1 MSPLTLFRPSPSRL
15 TLFRPSPSRLTLFR
29 PSSASAP
36 DVAEPAPAPPGP
48 ASAYR
53 HDLDG
58 LRGVAIALVAI
69 FHVWFGRVSG
79 GVDVFLVL
87 SGFFFG
93 SSLLRTVLTP
103 GTSLSPWPH
112 IKRLARRLLPALV
125 VVLAAAAVL
134 TVLVQPQTRWET
146 FADQSLASLGYYQN
160 WELAATASNYLRA
173 GEAVSPLQ
181 HIWSMSVQGQFY
193 IAFLAVVLAIAALLR
208 TRLGAR
214 VRPVF
219 IAVLGILTVASFV
232 YAIVAHQTDQV
243 TAYYNSFARAWELL
257 LGVMVG
263 ALVPYISWPMWLR
276 TVLASVALLTILSC
290 GALIDGV
297 KQFPGPWALVPVGAA
312 VLLIL
317 AAANRASIGD
327 RLPFPNRLLATAPL
341 VTLGSMAYSLYLW
354 HWPLLIFWLA
364 YTGGSHA
371 NFLDGLAILL
381 ISGVLA
387 YLTMRFVEEP
397 LRYRRPAPGTQAPG
411 RSWRERVRRPTI
423 VGGTAVVLLG
433 VALTATSF
441 TWREHVAVERASGKE
456 LVDLSS
462 TGYPGARAL
471 IDGARV
477 PQLPFR
483 PTVLEAADDVPEST
497 NDGCIS
503 DFDNVGIINCSY
515 GDLSATR
522 TIALAGGSHAEHW
535 ITALDILGREHH
547 FKVVTYLKMGCPL
560 TTEQKPLVMGDNRPY
575 PKCRV
580 WNERV
585 MDRLIADH
593 PDFVFTTSTRP
604 WHIKPGDVMPGTYIG
619 IWKTL
624 ADNNIPVLAMRDTP
638 WLVRD
643 GKPFQPA
650 DCLAK
655 GGDAVSCGI
664 KRSEVLS
671 ERNQTLDF
679 VKQFPMLTPLD
690 MSDAICRADYCRAVE
705 GNVLVYHDAH
715 HLAATYM
722 RTLTPELG
730 RQIGAATG
738 WW

>member
-1 MSPLTLFRPSPSRL
+1 MST
-15 TLFRPSPSRLTLFR
+15 LTLFR
-29 PSSASAP
+29 PSSASSPDPAAP
-36 DVAEPAPAPPGP
+36 EPAPPSPAPG
-48 ASAYR
+48 YR

-58 LRGVAIALVAI
+58 LRGVAIALVAV

-93 SSLLRTVLTP
+93 SSLLRSALAP
-103 GTSLSPWPH
+103 RASLSPWPT

-146 FADQSLASLGYYQN
+146 FADQSLASLGYFQN

-193 IAFLAVVLAIAALLR
+193 IAFLFLVLAFVALAR
-208 TRLGAR
+208 TRLGNRLRSA
-214 VRPVF
+214 F
-219 IAVLGILTVASFV
+219 IALLGVLTTASFI
-232 YAIVAHQTDQV
+232 YAIVLHHTDQ
-243 TAYYNSFARAWELL
+243 TAAYYNSFARAWELL
-257 LGVMVG
+257 LGVLVG
-263 ALVPYISWPMWLR
+263 ALVPFIRWPMWLR
-276 TVLASVALLTILSC
+276 TLLASVALVAILTC

-297 KQFPGPWALVPVGAA
+297 KQFPGPWALVPVGAT
-312 VLLIL
+312 VLMIL
-317 AAANRASIGD
+317 AAANRTSTGG
-327 RLPFPNRLLATAPL
+327 RLPLPNRLLAAAPL

-364 YTGGSHA
+364 YTGGAHA
-371 NFLDGLAILL
+371 QFFDGLVILL
-381 ISGVLA
+381 ISGALA

-397 LRYRRPAPGTQAPG
+397 LRSRRTALDTAPAVPSSS
-411 RSWRERVRRPTI
+411 RSWRSRLRRPTI
-423 VGGTAVVLLG
+423 VSGTAVILLG
-433 VALTATSF
+433 VTLTATSF

-456 LVDLSS
+456 LIDLSR
-462 TGYPGARAL
+462 TDYPGARAL
-471 IDGARV
+471 IDHARV

-483 PTVLEAADDVPEST
+483 PTVLEATEDVPEST

-515 GDLSATR
+515 GDPSATR

-535 ITALDILGREHH
+535 ITALDILGRQHH

-560 TTEQKPLVMGDNRPY
+560 TTEQMPLVMGDNRPY

-580 WNERV
+580 WNQRV
-585 MDRLIADH
+585 MARLIKDH

-604 WHIKPGDVMPGTYIG
+604 WNIKPGDVMPGTYIG

-624 ADNNIPVLAMRDTP
+624 ADNKIPVLAMRDTP

-671 ERNQTLDF
+671 EHNQTLDF
-679 VKQFPMLTPLD
+679 VQQFPMLKPLD
-690 MSDAICRADYCRAVE
+690 MSDAVCRDDYCRAIE

-715 HLAATYM
+715 HLSATYM

-730 RQIGAATG
+730 RKIGAATG

>member
-1 MSPLTLFRPSPSRL
+1 MSTLTPTRPPEVTVAGLSEQTPAPSRRTDL
-15 TLFRPSPSRLTLFR
+15 
-29 PSSASAP
+29 
-36 DVAEPAPAPPGP
+36 
-48 ASAYR
+48 YR

-58 LRGVAIALVAI
+58 LRGVAIALVAM

-79 GVDVFLVL
+79 GVDVFLAL

-93 SSLLRTVLTP
+93 SSVLRTALTP
-103 GTSLSPWPH
+103 GSSLAPWRQTT
-112 IKRLARRLLPALV
+112 RLARRLLPALV

-160 WELAATASNYLRA
+160 WELAATAANYLRA
-173 GEAVSPLQ
+173 GESVSPLQ

-193 IAFLAVVLAIAALLR
+193 IAFLLLTLGFAALLR
-208 TRLGAR
+208 RRLGSSRLRTA
-214 VRPVF
+214 F
-219 IAVLGILTVASFV
+219 IVLLTALTVASFV
-232 YAIVAHQTDQV
+232 YAIIAHQSDQV
-243 TAYYNSFARAWELL
+243 SAYYNSFARAWELL
-257 LGVMVG
+257 LGVLVG
-263 ALVPYISWPMWLR
+263 ALVPFIAWPMWLR
-276 TVLASVALLTILSC
+276 TLLATVGLAAVLSC

-297 KQFPGPWALVPVGAA
+297 KEFPGPWALVPVGAA
-312 VLLIL
+312 MLLIL
-317 AAANRASIGD
+317 AGANRMATPSTWD
-327 RLPFPNRLLATAPL
+327 RLPLPSRLLATRPL
-341 VTLGSMAYSLYLW
+341 VKLGAMAYSLYLW

-364 YTGGSHA
+364 YTGGDHA
-371 NFLDGLAILL
+371 QFLDGMAILL

-397 LRYRRPAPGTQAPG
+397 LRRQRRPTVPAGQVTTV
-411 RSWRERVRRPTI
+411 SWRTRLRRPTI

-441 TWREHVAVERASGKE
+441 TWREHVAEQRASGNG
-456 LVDLSS
+456 LAALAPGD
-462 TGYPGARAL
+462 YPGARAL

-483 PTVLEAADDVPEST
+483 PTALEARDDLPEST

-503 DFDNVGIINCSY
+503 DFDNIGIINCTY
-515 GDLSATR
+515 GDVSATR

-535 ITALDILGREHH
+535 ITALDTLGKEHH

-560 TTEQKPLVMGDNRPY
+560 TTEPVPLVMGDNRPY
-575 PKCRV
+575 PQCHQ

-585 MDRLIADH
+585 MKKLIKDR
-593 PDFVFTTSTRP
+593 PDWVFTTSTRP
-604 WHIKPGDVMPGTYIG
+604 WNTKSGDTMPGNYIG
-619 IWKTL
+619 IWQTL
-624 ADNNIPVLAMRDTP
+624 AENKIPVLAMRDTP
-638 WLVRD
+638 WLVRN
-643 GKPFQPA
+643 GKPFMPA

-664 KRSEVLS
+664 KRSQVLS
-671 ERNQTLDF
+671 DRNQTLDF
-679 VKQFPMLTPLD
+679 VKRFPTMKVLD
-690 MSDAICRADYCRAVE
+690 MSDAVCREDFCRAIE

-715 HLAATYM
+715 HLSATYM
-722 RTLTPELG
+722 RTMTPELG
-730 RQIGAATG
+730 RQLGAATG

>member
-1 MSPLTLFRPSPSRL
+1 MSTLTLFRPSA
-15 TLFRPSPSRLTLFR
+15 T
-29 PSSASAP
+29 SARGP
-36 DVAEPAPAPPGP
+36 AEHPAAPPRP
-48 ASAYR
+48 AVAYR

-58 LRGVAIALVAI
+58 LRGVAIALVAV
-69 FHVWFGRVSG
+69 FHIWFGRVSG

-93 SSLLRTVLTP
+93 SSLLRTALTP
-103 GTSLSPWPH
+103 DASLSPWPH
-112 IKRLARRLLPALV
+112 LKRLARRLLPALV
-125 VVLAAAAVL
+125 VVLTAAAIL
-134 TVLVQPQTRWET
+134 TILVQPQTRWET
-146 FADQSLASLGYYQN
+146 FADQSLASLGYFQN
-160 WELAATASNYLRA
+160 WELAATASDYLRA

-193 IAFLAVVLAIAALLR
+193 LAFLVLVLAFTALLR
-208 TRLGAR
+208 KPLGSRL
-214 VRPVF
+214 RPVF
-219 IAVLGILTVASFV
+219 IVVISILTIASFV
-232 YAIVAHQTDQV
+232 YAIIAHQSDQ
-243 TAYYNSFARAWELL
+243 TAAYYNSFARAWELL
-257 LGVMVG
+257 LGVLVG
-263 ALVPYISWPMWLR
+263 ALIPYISWPMWVR
-276 TVLASVALLTILSC
+276 TLVATVALLAILSC

-297 KQFPGPWALVPVGAA
+297 TQFPGPWALVPVGAA

-317 AAANRASIGD
+317 AAANRSARSSTRD
-327 RLPFPNRLLATAPL
+327 RLPLPNRLLAAAPL

-364 YTGGSHA
+364 YTGGTHA
-371 NFLDGLAILL
+371 QFFDGLAILL
-381 ISGVLA
+381 ISVALA
-387 YLTMRFVEEP
+387 YLTMRYVEEP
-397 LRYRRPAPGTQAPG
+397 LRYRRTAPHAGTDIAPA
-411 RSWRERVRRPTI
+411 RSWRSRLRRPSI
-423 VGGTAVVLLG
+423 VGGTAVILLG

-441 TWREHVAVERASGKE
+441 TWREHVAVQRANGKE
-456 LVDLSS
+456 LADLSS
-462 TGYPGARAL
+462 YGYPGARAL
-471 IDGARV
+471 IDQARV

-483 PTVLEAADDVPEST
+483 PTVLEAEDDVPKST
-497 NDGCIS
+497 SDGCIS
-503 DFDNVGIINCSY
+503 DFDNVGIINCTY
-515 GDLSATR
+515 GDASATR

-535 ITALDILGREHH
+535 ITALDLLGRQHN

-560 TTEQKPLVMGDNRPY
+560 TTEKMPLVMGDNRPY
-575 PKCRV
+575 PECRV

-585 MDRLIADH
+585 MARLIKDH
-593 PDFVFTTSTRP
+593 PDYMFTTSTRP
-604 WHIKPGDVMPGTYIG
+604 WNIKPGDVMPGTYIG

-624 ADNNIPVLAMRDTP
+624 AENKIPVLAMRDTP
-638 WLVRD
+638 WLVRN

-664 KRSEVLS
+664 KRSQVLS

-679 VKQFPMLTPLD
+679 LKQFPMLKPLD
-690 MSDAICRADYCRAVE
+690 MSDAVCRDDYCRAVE

-715 HLAATYM
+715 HFSATYM